1 MKSRFS
7 SVVLIVSNLQ
17 ASVKFYR
24 LMGLHIN
31 YEGEDVNH
39 VDCMQEGGCMVTL
52 VPEVTVKKHRVGW
65 SASVGNRI
73 ALQFNCANQNDV
85 DVLYTKMINE
95 GYQNSVQPY
104 ATPWG
109 ERYAQLLDPDGN
121 TVAIFSVLDLP
132 MF

>member
-52 VPEVTVKKHRVGW
+52 VPEVTVKKPLQAKMPCAISMITEITITDGLKPIAFANSQVVS
-65 SASVGNRI
+65 SAI
-73 ALQFNCANQNDV
+73 P
-85 DVLYTKMINE
+85 M
-95 GYQNSVQPY
+95 NS
-104 ATPWG
+104 T
-109 ERYAQLLDPDGN
+109 
-121 TVAIFSVLDLP
+121 
-132 MF
+132 